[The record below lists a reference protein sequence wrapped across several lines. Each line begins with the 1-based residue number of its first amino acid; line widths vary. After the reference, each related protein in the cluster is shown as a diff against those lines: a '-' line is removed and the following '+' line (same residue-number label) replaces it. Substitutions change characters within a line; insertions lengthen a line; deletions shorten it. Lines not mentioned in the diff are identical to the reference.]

1 MSKFWPPAAPHYLEP
16 SYNPAPHD
24 LVLIFETLDGRGVLK
39 TSSNTIEPTVFSF
52 FCPKVPPWMGRVSG
66 LPPGRET
73 PTPNAHTA
81 VVIYWYLVP
90 GTRYQ
95 VYDRRTQQWHSYC
108 CWYSRRH
115 RTAEDS
121 CRVISTHT
129 GVCVSIACGLL
140 LCVGS
145 MIITQYTHSSRR
157 SAVSSYGINIRW
169 CEGNLFLL

>member
-90 GTRYQ
+90 GTRY
-95 VYDRRTQQWHSYC
+95 TIGAHS
-108 CWYSRRH
+108 SGI
-115 RTAEDS
+115 RTA
-121 CRVISTHT
+121 
-129 GVCVSIACGLL
+129 
-140 LCVGS
+140 VG
-145 MIITQYTHSSRR
+145 T
-157 SAVSSYGINIRW
+157 AGGIEQQRT
-169 CEGNLFLL
+169 LVV